1 MKLLWNLLTEPD
13 PQIKSPDK
21 RWRARF
27 AASAFLLS
35 ASLILIHIL
44 IDLVAVQYL
53 SPVHLVALSVVIV
66 VQRLSRGR
74 YVEWAIPTGL
84 FTLWVMS
91 PLSLELATMDMVSL
105 RLLIIWPVL
114 VVIITAHFYRRVYAF
129 LVMVVSI
136 IGIAIS
142 MSTTSNIFLDNL
154 FFSISLTLQLGIL
167 SVVFSFLNRTEL
179 REKSRTLLENGA
191 EERRLRQIIDHV
203 AEIVVKTDTD
213 LIIEY
218 VNQTSVSVL
227 GYEASEF
234 EGRSLHV
241 IFELMHPDDRS
252 KMIAM
257 LGEVMSARKAILT
270 EYRLRHADGHYVW
283 LESLSNFIYSPEGRL
298 EAVLFTGRDISDRK
312 QSEVALQRQR
322 MLAEALRNS
331 ASALTERL
339 DRTDIL
345 DRILEQ
351 AQTIFNADSVNLM
364 MFEGDELYMASARGY
379 DALGANTEAVKQIRV
394 SRDQLPIV
402 VRMLET
408 RTPMVIP
415 DVRESSDFVQI
426 HSADWIRAYASAP
439 IELDGEIIG
448 LLQLD
453 SAEAGR
459 FDDAT
464 ATHLQSFAY
473 QAAIA
478 IRNTE
483 LYAQVKRD
491 AAVLDALVHERTATL
506 EQERRQLKAILNA
519 MTEGVAY
526 VESTDGTLENLK
538 ILYINRALSEIS
550 GYSGLEWQE
559 AGTGLMIPVNRS
571 REENDQFVIRL
582 VETLLRNEI
591 WREEFQLRRKD
602 GTQFH
607 AAITTTRVDDA
618 SGNMKGTVT
627 VVRDVSQ
634 EKALEEQRSR
644 FIAHASHELRT
655 PITNLITRLYLLRK
669 RPDALN
675 EHADILDEVTNR
687 MKRLV
692 DDLLDMSQLERGTI
706 RLKRQPLALQKVLQA
721 VVRVQG
727 AEAEHKSIALEL
739 DVPLAPLMIEGDEN
753 RLTQVITNLVVNA
766 INYTPESGQ
775 VVLRLR
781 PLTATHC
788 AEVIVEDTGPG
799 IPSEHIG
806 QIFQPFF
813 RVPNE
818 SGVKGSGLGLAIA
831 HELVG
836 MHEGAIRVESRE
848 GEGSRFIIE
857 LPLMA
862 E

>member
-1 MKLLWNLLTEPD
+1 
-13 PQIKSPDK
+13 
-21 RWRARF
+21 
-27 AASAFLLS
+27 
-35 ASLILIHIL
+35 
-44 IDLVAVQYL
+44 
-53 SPVHLVALSVVIV
+53 
-66 VQRLSRGR
+66 
-74 YVEWAIPTGL
+74 
-84 FTLWVMS
+84 
-91 PLSLELATMDMVSL
+91 
-105 RLLIIWPVL
+105 
-114 VVIITAHFYRRVYAF
+114 
-129 LVMVVSI
+129 
-136 IGIAIS
+136 
-142 MSTTSNIFLDNL
+142 
-154 FFSISLTLQLGIL
+154 
-167 SVVFSFLNRTEL
+167 
-179 REKSRTLLENGA
+179 
-191 EERRLRQIIDHV
+191 
-203 AEIVVKTDTD
+203 
-213 LIIEY
+213 
-218 VNQTSVSVL
+218 
-227 GYEASEF
+227 
-234 EGRSLHV
+234 
-241 IFELMHPDDRS
+241 MHPDDRS
-252 KMIAM
+252 NMIAM

-270 EYRLRHADGHYVW
+270 EYRLRHANGDYVW

-312 QSEVALQRQR
+312 RSEAQLAHTQQYYQTLINSVEGMIWEMDVQSFETLFVSDHVEKILGYSVTEVLQDPMFWVYRIHPDYWQVMVEKNQVAVEGKRGYTLEYVVLTRDGTERWLRGNVSPVIREGVVHSLIGINIDITEQKAAEAALQRQR

-351 AQTIFNADSVNLM
+351 AQTIFNADTANLM

-379 DALGANTEAVKQIRV
+379 DVLGTNTEAVKQIRV
-394 SRDQLPIV
+394 SRDQFPIV

-408 RTPMVIP
+408 RTPIVIP
-415 DVRESSDFVQI
+415 DVRESSDFVQV
-426 HSADWIRAYASAP
+426 HSANWTRAYASAP
-439 IELDGEIIG
+439 IELDGELIG

-453 SAEAGR
+453 SLEAGR
-459 FDDAT
+459 FNDAT
-464 ATHLQSFAY
+464 AIHLQSFAY

-478 IRNTE
+478 IRNTQ

-491 AAVLDALVHERTATL
+491 AAALDALVQERTAIL

-526 VESTDGTLENLK
+526 IESADGSLQNLK
-538 ILYINRALSEIS
+538 ALYINRALAEIS
-550 GYSGLEWQE
+550 GYNEQEWLE
-559 AGTGLMIPVNRS
+559 AGNTLLIPENRS
-571 REENDQFVIRL
+571 ADENMRVMIRVI
-582 VETLLRNEI
+582 ETLLRHQI
-591 WREEFQLRRKD
+591 WREEVLLRRKD
-602 GTQFH
+602 GTQFD
-607 AAITTTRVDDA
+607 AAVTTTRVDDA

-634 EKALEEQRSR
+634 EKALEEQRTR

-655 PITNLITRLYLLRK
+655 PITNLITRLHLLRK

-675 EHADILDEVTNR
+675 EHADILDEVANR

-692 DDLLDMSQLERGTI
+692 DDLLDMSQLERGAI

-727 AEAEHKSIALEL
+727 AEAERKSIALEL
-739 DVPLAPLMIEGDEN
+739 DVPLVPLMIEGDEN

-775 VVLRLR
+775 VLLRLR

-788 AEVIVEDTGPG
+788 AEVVIEDTGSG
-799 IPSEHIG
+799 IPSEHIE

-831 HELVG
+831 YELIE
-836 MHEGAIRVESRE
+836 MHKGSIRVESRE